1 MEWHAEGVLLA
12 ARRHGESAAILE
24 IFTAEQGRFVG
35 VLRGGA
41 SRKMAAHLQV
51 GTQLQATWR
60 ARLAD
65 HMGAFTIEPLI
76 ARAAPVMS
84 DPVQLAG
91 LNAVCAL
98 VVFCLA

>member
-51 GTQLQATWR
+51 GAQLQAT
-60 ARLAD
+60 
-65 HMGAFTIEPLI
+65 
-76 ARAAPVMS
+76 
-84 DPVQLAG
+84 
-91 LNAVCAL
+91 
-98 VVFCLA
+98 